1 MVKTLTELGQALNTL
16 YPTRYLKFNRKAD
29 NQFIVYTDEGQE
41 DFFADNQT
49 LTEITTVDIDFYSTT
64 KDITAERRIKDLLRT
79 NKLTYDVSN
88 TTYLNNEDLYLI
100 TFTVELIDKYKT
112 LEELNNG

>member
-1 MVKTLTELGQALNTL
+1 MIKTLTELGQALNTL

-41 DFFADNQT
+41 DFFADDENY
-49 LTEITTVDIDFYSTT
+49 LEVTTVDIDFYSTT
-64 KDITAERRIKDLLRT
+64 KDIQAERRIKELLRN

-100 TFTVELIDKYKT
+100 TFTVDLVDKY
-112 LEELNNG
+112 N

>member
-1 MVKTLTELGQALNTL
+1 MIKTLTELGQALNTL

-29 NQFIVYTDEGQE
+29 DQFIVYTDEGQE
-41 DFFADNQT
+41 DFFADDENY
-49 LTEITTVDIDFYSTT
+49 LEVTTVDIDFYSTT
-64 KDITAERRIKDLLRT
+64 KDIQAERRIKELLRN

-100 TFTVELIDKYKT
+100 TFTVDLVDKY
-112 LEELNNG
+112 N

>member
-29 NQFIVYTDEGQE
+29 DQFIVYTDEGQE
-41 DFFADNQT
+41 DFFADDENY
-49 LTEITTVDIDFYSTT
+49 LEVTTVDIDFYSTT
-64 KDITAERRIKDLLRT
+64 KDIQAERRIKELLRN
-79 NKLTYDVSN
+79 NKLPYDVSN

-100 TFTVELIDKYKT
+100 TFTVDLVDKY
-112 LEELNNG
+112 N

>member
-1 MVKTLTELGQALNTL
+1 MIKTLTELGQALNTL

-29 NQFIVYTDEGQE
+29 DQFIVYTDEGQE
-41 DFFADNQT
+41 DFFADGENYV
-49 LTEITTVDIDFYSTT
+49 EVTTVDIDFYSTT
-64 KDITAERRIKDLLRT
+64 KDIQAERRIKELLRN

-100 TFTVELIDKYKT
+100 TFTVDLVDKY
-112 LEELNNG
+112 N